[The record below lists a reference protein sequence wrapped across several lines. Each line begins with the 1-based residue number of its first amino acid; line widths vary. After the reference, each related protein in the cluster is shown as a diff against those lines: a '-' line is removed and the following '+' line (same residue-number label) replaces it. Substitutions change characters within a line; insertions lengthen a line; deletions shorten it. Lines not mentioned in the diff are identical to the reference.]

1 MKNLKYID
9 RSNDYYKSKY
19 DKGFD
24 VRLPFLD
31 DRKKKKYLT
40 IDMTRNGRHKVYV
53 YFKEPQRIKKE
64 NLTLDRY
71 SLENYKVIWYWIY
84 LGINTIYL
92 LDEDGNIFDNISFN
106 AFKGDE
112 EIDNG
117 IYNS

>member
-1 MKNLKYID
+1 MKNLNSID

-31 DRKKKKYLT
+31 NRKKKKYMT
-40 IDMTRNGRHKVYV
+40 IDMVRNVRHTVYV
-53 YFKEPQRIKKE
+53 YFKNPQRIKNE
-64 NLTLDRY
+64 NLILDRY

-92 LDEDGNIFDNISFN
+92 LDEDGIIFDNISFN

-112 EIDNG
+112 EIDDG
-117 IYNS
+117 IYSS